1 MLEVVVEAI
10 ADRVG
15 WHQLR
20 FKRRVIR
27 FKFCH
32 CRLGIRGP
40 DPFTDIIS
48 VGFGFGVFYTY
59 TSSPGE
65 TLALG
70 EAKHG

>member
-1 MLEVVVEAI
+1 MLETVIEAI
-10 ADRVG
+10 ADRIG

-20 FKRRVIR
+20 AGRRVIR

-32 CRLGIRGP
+32 SRLGIRGP

-59 TSSPGE
+59 TTSLGE
-65 TLALG
+65 TLALT
-70 EAKHG
+70 EAEE